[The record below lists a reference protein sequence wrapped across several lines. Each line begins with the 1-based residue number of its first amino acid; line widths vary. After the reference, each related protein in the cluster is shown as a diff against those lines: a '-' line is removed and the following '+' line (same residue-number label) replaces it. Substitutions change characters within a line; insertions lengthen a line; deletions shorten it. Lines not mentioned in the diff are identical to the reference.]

1 MFDDDSRF
9 ECNTDR
15 ASFTCRATE
24 NKLRTTHV
32 TFRSCLKALN
42 SHPTTLIEIAEYI
55 WRSESKARAKQP
67 STQRNGA
74 LENVA
79 ERTLQPTALQLT
91 TVFTWLYS
99 RRPRCTERLKCH
111 WFSATLSPCEYFGL
125 TALLFGKLCS
135 AKDISCHWK
144 GAAKVFNFDL
154 GPRARSHSRSGSG
167 PVPKSGWLESTTL
180 TAILENF
187 TSSHFVLGRSMLSRF
202 KRWYPSTFSQLFA
215 SWKVLI

>member
-1 MFDDDSRF
+1 MTRF
-9 ECNTDR
+9 SANESARISIITW
-15 ASFTCRATE
+15 
-24 NKLRTTHV
+24 V
-32 TFRSCLKALN
+32 IALN
-42 SHPTTLIEIAEYI
+42 IYI

-67 STQRNGA
+67 STQPNGA

-79 ERTLQPTALQLT
+79 ERTLEPAALQLT

-99 RRPRCTERLKCH
+99 RRPRCSERLKCH
-111 WFSATLSPCEYFGL
+111 WFSATLSPSVYFGL
-125 TALLFGKLCS
+125 TTLLFGELCS
-135 AKDISCHWK
+135 ARDISCHWK

-154 GPRARSHSRSGSG
+154 GPRARLHSRSGSG

-187 TSSHFVLGRSMLSRF
+187 TSNHFVLGRSMLSRF
-202 KRWYPSTFSQLFA
+202 KRWYPSTFSQLSA